1 MAGSRTTDSLA
12 NARQLTLEEVVQ
24 LALKRSPG
32 ALLAETRKEIAYWR
46 WRSYRSD
53 YRPQLALRGT
63 LPNFNRTNRAVE
75 QNDGSFAFRR
85 VSNNLTDIAL
95 RASQSIGLTG
105 TRIFM
110 SSGVDRF
117 DDFGID
123 VTTYSSNP
131 IRVGIRQSLFG
142 YNELRWDRLIEPLQ
156 YEEATRDYV
165 VQREEIGQEATDRF
179 FAVLL
184 QQVNLALAQKNL
196 ANNDTIYQIGQGRY
210 NLGRITEDQLLNL
223 S

>member
-1 MAGSRTTDSLA
+1 MNDSHAHPHAGFLNQSVSSNSTRRYTYTFVGCFASYSVLAFGQQRAFSPLLAFVILLLLAPFSSFAQTEIDVAGSRTTDSLA

-24 LALKRSPG
+24 LALKRSPS

-46 WRSYRSD
+46 WRSYRSN

-117 DDFGID
+117 ERFRFGCH
-123 VTTYSSNP
+123 Y
-131 IRVGIRQSLFG
+131 L
-142 YNELRWDRLIEPLQ
+142 
-156 YEEATRDYV
+156 
-165 VQREEIGQEATDRF
+165 
-179 FAVLL
+179 
-184 QQVNLALAQKNL
+184 
-196 ANNDTIYQIGQGRY
+196 
-210 NLGRITEDQLLNL
+210 
-223 S
+223 